1 MSALAFAEALGDSSK
16 DALSFTK
23 WRGNA
28 FCHDIDAS
36 PGLLRVY
43 MHAHGLGRIS

>member
-1 MSALAFAEALGDSSK
+1 MSAFPLVEALGESSK

-36 PGLLRVY
+36 PGLLRVC
-43 MHAHGLGRIS
+43 MHAHGLG